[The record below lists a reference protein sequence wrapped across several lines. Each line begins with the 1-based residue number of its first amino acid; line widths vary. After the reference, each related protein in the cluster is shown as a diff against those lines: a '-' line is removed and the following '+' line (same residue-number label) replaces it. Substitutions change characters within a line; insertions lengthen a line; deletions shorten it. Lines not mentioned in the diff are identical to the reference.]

1 AIEGTTALVGSLSN
15 DDQGSLYVFNGFSG
29 RDCNG
34 NGVLDDCEILSGQAD
49 DVNGNGVPDECD
61 VPGDLD
67 GDGSVG
73 ITDFLI
79 LLARWGPCPDPCPP
93 ACLGDLDGDCVVG
106 INDFLTLLAVWG

>member
-1 AIEGTTALVGSLSN
+1 VGSLSGGL
-15 DDQGSLYVFNGFSG
+15 GSVHVFDGFSG
-29 RDCNG
+29 RDCND
-34 NGVLDDCEILSGQAD
+34 NGELDDCEIMSGQAD
-49 DVNGNGVPDECD
+49 DANGNGVPDECD

-93 ACLGDLDGDCVVG
+93 ACLGDVDDNCEVG
-106 INDFLTLLAVWG
+106 VNDFLFLLSVWD